1 MLYTTAMKI
10 KSKCLLILLLFVCAN
25 SLYAQQILLIG
36 SDSREENKRGN
47 ADLIMVI
54 TVKNKEV
61 KLTSILRDT
70 YVYIKGYGNQKINAA
85 YRLGG
90 RKLLISTINANFKTK
105 LVSSIVTDFN
115 NTAKVIDSF
124 GGITLTIDKGI
135 HHYVNNYIGEQAY
148 LKGVPLLPLTR
159 TGTIK
164 MTGDQALAYA
174 RVRVAGTC
182 YDDHARVERQ
192 KNVTKAVISYAV
204 KNKSAAL
211 KNISNLWSMID
222 TDINLKDYIKTF
234 SSFLNKQRLPRSQ
247 VFPKGNLYTNE
258 RIDGVGLVL
267 KINNF
272 RKASYDLNDMIK

>member
-1 MLYTTAMKI
+1 MLSTTIKI
-10 KSKCLLILLLFVCAN
+10 KSSFLIIVSFILFSH

-70 YVYIKGYGNQKINAA
+70 YVYIKGYGNQKLNAA

-105 LVSSIVTDFN
+105 LTSSIVTDFN
-115 NTAKVIDSF
+115 NTAGLIDAF

-135 HHYVNNYIGEQAY
+135 HHYVNNYITEQAY
-148 LKGVPLLPLTR
+148 LKGVPLLPLSR

-174 RVRVAGTC
+174 RVRVVGTG

-211 KNISNLWSMID
+211 KNISELWSMID
-222 TDINLKDYIKTF
+222 TDINLKDYFKTF
-234 SSFLNKQRLPRSQ
+234 SSFLDKKRLPRSQ

-258 RIDGVGLVL
+258 RIDNVGLVL
-267 KINNF
+267 KIKDF
-272 RKASYDLNDMIK
+272 KRASFDLNNMIK

>member
-10 KSKCLLILLLFVCAN
+10 KSKCLMILLLIVFTN

-70 YVYIKGYGNQKINAA
+70 YVYIKGYGNQKLNAA
-85 YRLGG
+85 YRFGG

-105 LVSSIVTDFN
+105 LVSSIVTDFS
-115 NTAKVIDSF
+115 NTARVIDSF

-148 LKGVPLLPLTR
+148 LKGVPLLPLSR

-204 KNKSAAL
+204 KNKSVAL
-211 KNISNLWSMID
+211 KNISDLWSMID

-247 VFPKGNLYTNE
+247 VFPKGNLYANE
-258 RIDGVGLVL
+258 RINGVGLVL
-267 KINNF
+267 KIKDF
-272 RKASYDLNDMIK
+272 RKASFYLNDMIK

>member
-1 MLYTTAMKI
+1 MLSTTMKI
-10 KSKCLLILLLFVCAN
+10 KSTFLITVLLMLFAH

-54 TVKNKEV
+54 TVKKKEV
-61 KLTSILRDT
+61 RLTSILRDT
-70 YVYIKGYGNQKINAA
+70 YVYIKGYGNQKLNAA

-90 RKLLISTINANFKTK
+90 KELLISTINANFKTK
-105 LVSSIVTDFN
+105 LVSSIVTDFS
-115 NTAKVIDSF
+115 NTARVIDSF
-124 GGITLTIDKGI
+124 GGITLTINKGI

-192 KNVTKAVISYAV
+192 KDVTKAVISYAV
-204 KNKSAAL
+204 KNKSLAL
-211 KNISNLWSMID
+211 KNISDLWSMID
-222 TDINLKDYIKTF
+222 TDINLKDYFKTF
-234 SSFLNKQRLPRSQ
+234 STFLNKQRLPRSQ
-247 VFPKGNLYTNE
+247 VFPNGNLYTNE

-267 KINNF
+267 KIKNF
-272 RKASYDLNDMIK
+272 RTASYDLNDMIR

>member
-10 KSKCLLILLLFVCAN
+10 KSKCLLILMLIVCTN

-115 NTAKVIDSF
+115 NTARVIDSF

-204 KNKSAAL
+204 KNKSVAL
-211 KNISNLWSMID
+211 KNLSDLWSMID

-247 VFPKGNLYTNE
+247 VFPKADLYTNE

-272 RKASYDLNDMIK
+272 RKASYYLNNMIK

>member
-1 MLYTTAMKI
+1 MI
-10 KSKCLLILLLFVCAN
+10 FLLVAFAN

-36 SDSREENKRGN
+36 SDSRDENKRGN

-54 TVKNKEV
+54 TAKNKEV

-70 YVYIKGYGNQKINAA
+70 YVYIKGYGNQKLNAA

-90 RKLLISTINANFKTK
+90 RKLLISTINANFKTR
-105 LVSSIVTDFN
+105 LASSIVTDFN
-115 NTAKVIDSF
+115 NTARVIDSF

-135 HHYVNNYIGEQAY
+135 HHYVNSYIGEQSY
-148 LKGVPLLPLTR
+148 LKGVPLLPLSR

-204 KNKSAAL
+204 KNKSVAL
-211 KNISNLWSMID
+211 KNISDLWSMID

-258 RIDGVGLVL
+258 RINGVGLVL
-267 KINNF
+267 KIRDF
-272 RKASYDLNDMIK
+272 KRASFYLNDMIK

>member
-1 MLYTTAMKI
+1 MLSTTMKI
-10 KSKCLLILLLFVCAN
+10 KSTFFITVLLMLFAH

-54 TVKNKEV
+54 TVKKKEV
-61 KLTSILRDT
+61 RLTSILRDT
-70 YVYIKGYGNQKINAA
+70 YVYIKGYGNQKLNAA

-90 RKLLISTINANFKTK
+90 KELLISTINANFKTK
-105 LVSSIVTDFN
+105 LVSSIVTDFS
-115 NTAKVIDSF
+115 NTARVIDSF
-124 GGITLTIDKGI
+124 GGITLTINKGI

-192 KNVTKAVISYAV
+192 KDVTKAVISYAV
-204 KNKSAAL
+204 KNKSLAL
-211 KNISNLWSMID
+211 KNISDLWSMID
-222 TDINLKDYIKTF
+222 TDINLKDYFKTF
-234 SSFLNKQRLPRSQ
+234 STFLNKQRLPRSQ
-247 VFPKGNLYTNE
+247 VFPNGNLYTNE

-267 KINNF
+267 KIKNF
-272 RKASYDLNDMIK
+272 RTASYDLNDMIR